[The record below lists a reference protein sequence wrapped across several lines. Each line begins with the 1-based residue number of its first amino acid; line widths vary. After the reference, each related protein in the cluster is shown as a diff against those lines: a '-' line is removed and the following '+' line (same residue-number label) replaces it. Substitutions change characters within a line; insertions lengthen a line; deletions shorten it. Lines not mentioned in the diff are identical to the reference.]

1 MKYYIIG
8 GQYES
13 HCYGYSETLRGAKA
27 MASRTKEYW
36 DNFQGWHT
44 PRIYT
49 EDAVKEIESKG
60 RITSMDGET
69 IIVPVGDCAWYHD
82 GKEWIDNTKPQW

>member
-13 HCYGYSETLRGAKA
+13 HCYGCSETLRGAKA
-27 MASRTKEYW
+27 MASRNKEYW
-36 DNFQGWHT
+36 DNLQGWHT

-49 EDAVKEIESKG
+49 EDAVQEIESKG
-60 RITSMDGET
+60 RITSRDGET
-69 IIVPVGDCAWYHD
+69 IIVPAGDCAWYHD
-82 GKEWIDNTKPQW
+82 GKEWVDKTKPQC